1 MKCLKPALLAA
12 IGAAAVFAMLAS
24 TTPASAGTVAR
35 SAPASTGAVV
45 DWQNQFNQL
54 CLDGRE
60 GTGNVTLQGCT
71 LDGSHENWV
80 NIDPSTSGS
89 EMQNI
94 FNGLCLDGREGTG
107 NVTLQRCGTDGTH
120 EVWTARTVGSPSVA
134 ELKDVFN
141 GLCLDGREGT
151 GNVTLQ
157 PCGFPG
163 PVPDGTHEYWTP
175 LD

>member
-12 IGAAAVFAMLAS
+12 IGAVAVFAMLAPA
-24 TTPASAGTVAR
+24 TLASAGTVAR

-60 GTGNVTLQGCT
+60 GTGNVTLQ
-71 LDGSHENWV
+71 L
-80 NIDPSTSGS
+80 
-89 EMQNI
+89 
-94 FNGLCLDGREGTG
+94 
-107 NVTLQRCGTDGTH
+107 CGTDGTH